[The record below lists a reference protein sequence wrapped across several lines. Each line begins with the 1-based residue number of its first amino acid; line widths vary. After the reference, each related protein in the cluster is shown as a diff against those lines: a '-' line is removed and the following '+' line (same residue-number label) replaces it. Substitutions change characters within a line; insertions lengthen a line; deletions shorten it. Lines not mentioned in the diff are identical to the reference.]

1 MPVTVTYR
9 CWEMDKYIKE
19 WRLVLTPNPGE
30 QKSVMPPLWRAHDP
44 KEDRKEKTPIGVTL
58 LLHFHCNFCKPL

>member
-44 KEDRKEKTPIGVTL
+44 KEDRKEKTG
-58 LLHFHCNFCKPL
+58 